1 MHTKFLAERALLEL
15 VGEKGLDAKIMR
27 VGNLMSRQVDG
38 EFQVNFGTNNFM
50 STLRSYVAMGCFPM
64 SEMDERDEFSPID
77 EVAHAIVLLAGIDRR
92 FTVFHPYNSH
102 EVEMGN
108 IVLAMQRCGFDID
121 VVDDDTFEERLR
133 AALADDAINAYVSP
147 LVNYSLDDDDM
158 RFENPVTNTFTVK
171 ALYRLGFQWSIT
183 ETHYLE
189 QAIQMMEMLGFFDL

>member
-1 MHTKFLAERALLEL
+1 MDRA
-15 VGEKGLDAKIMR
+15 
-27 VGNLMSRQVDG
+27 Q
-38 EFQVNFGTNNFM
+38 Q
-50 STLRSYVAMGCFPM
+50 
-64 SEMDERDEFSPID
+64 
-77 EVAHAIVLLAGIDRR
+77 AGIDDNGLGILFGLYDWR
-92 FTVFHPYNSH
+92 F
-102 EVEMGN
+102 E
-108 IVLAMQRCGFDID
+108 VLAMIRHTNHLEACFNVGPHTISFPRIKDASGLNID
-121 VVDDDTFEERLR
+121 TKYFVDDDTFEERLR